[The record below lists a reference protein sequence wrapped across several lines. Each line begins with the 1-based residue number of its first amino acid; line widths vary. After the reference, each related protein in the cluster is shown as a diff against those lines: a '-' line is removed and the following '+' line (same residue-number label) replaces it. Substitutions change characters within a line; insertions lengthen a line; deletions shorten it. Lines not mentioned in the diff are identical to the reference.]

1 MTTKCNT
8 KLARFATV
16 LAVLMCFALV
26 LPVASFAQ
34 VSSSSSSA
42 PVLGGSAYISAYNV
56 TDDYGAEILNV
67 FPGTKCNV
75 TFLVVDER
83 IKADEGWL
91 STTNLAENI
100 RIKIAAGTWSSVTG
114 GDIRIDRKESVGG
127 KLTYSVT
134 FHDTVYQGPTDKN
147 FSFDLSVVK
156 KDASGR
162 ETSAG
167 YAVTSLSQSIAQ
179 CSQESTSGAASA
191 KPSVMVKDSSY
202 GAANVNAGESFTLVL
217 TSYNTSKTVGIT
229 DVTTTIS
236 LPTQLTLAGGSNTVL
251 TNSVAAGASFANTF
265 QLQAQSSA
273 ETGVVNLTVN
283 YQFYIKGT
291 SEPITASQLIT
302 VSIVQPDRFSFT
314 NFEIPAEV
322 YANEEG
328 SITVGFVNKG
338 KGILYNLSAEIA
350 GNFENPGQ
358 NQYLGNLNSGTEGS
372 ADFSIKATQAGTVNG
387 TITLTYEDIN
397 GAEKKQT
404 KEFTLSVL
412 EAQPIDPGMGGFPG
426 TEQPGMDGAD
436 TAKSGMPWWAWV
448 LIALVV
454 IVVLIVVIKIIKKKK
469 AKKLAFALSEDDDE
483 DF

>member
-1 MTTKCNT
+1 MTTKHNT

-16 LAVLMCFALV
+16 LAVLLCFAMI
-26 LPVASFAQ
+26 LPAAAFAEG
-34 VSSSSSSA
+34 A
-42 PVLGGSAYISAYNV
+42 TTPPAGGSAYISAYNV

-83 IKADEGWL
+83 INATETWL
-91 STTNLAENI
+91 STNLADNI

-114 GDIRIDRKESVGG
+114 GDIRIDRKEPVSG
-127 KLTYSVT
+127 KLAYSVT
-134 FHDTVYQGPTDKN
+134 FHDTVYQGPTDKS

-156 KDASGR
+156 KDAEGR

-167 YAVTSLSQSIAQ
+167 FAVTSLSQSIAQ
-179 CSQESTSGAASA
+179 CSQESSSGTATA
-191 KPSVMVKDSSY
+191 KPSVMVKDSSF
-202 GAANVNAGESFTLVL
+202 GAANINAGETFTLVL
-217 TSYNTSKTVGIT
+217 TSYNTSKSVAIT

-283 YQFYIKGT
+283 YQYYIKGT
-291 SEPITASQLIT
+291 SEPLTSSQLIT

-314 NFEIPAEV
+314 NFDIPTEI

-328 SITVGFVNKG
+328 SITIGFVNKG

-372 ADFSIKATQAGTVNG
+372 ADFSVKSAQAGPVNG
-387 TITLTYEDIN
+387 TVTLTYEDIN
-397 GAEKKQT
+397 GLEKKQT
-404 KEFTLSVL
+404 KEFTVTIL
-412 EAQPIDPGMGGFPG
+412 EAQPMDPGMPGPMDPGMEEPG
-426 TEQPGMDGAD
+426 TEKA
-436 TAKSGMPWWAWV
+436 GMPWWGWV
-448 LIALVV
+448 LIALVS
-454 IVVLIVVIKIIKKKK
+454 IVVVVIVIKIIKKKK